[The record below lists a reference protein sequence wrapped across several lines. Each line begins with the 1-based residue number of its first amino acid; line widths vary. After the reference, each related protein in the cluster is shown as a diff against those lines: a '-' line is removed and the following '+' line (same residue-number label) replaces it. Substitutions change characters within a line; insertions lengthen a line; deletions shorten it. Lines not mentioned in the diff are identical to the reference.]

1 MKKNKK
7 LLIPFLALNAIL
19 PAYAKGTAVSESVKY
34 DSLYNKMVKNL
45 EQGKSNQKNYQ
56 IIEQILKK
64 RNKELKDLYAQS
76 DYIVKPEYLEWQIF
90 ASGFYAEKDRGY
102 DSDKYGD
109 GSSKKTQCRLTGQI

>member
-45 EQGKSNQKNYQ
+45 EQGKPNQKNNQ
-56 IIEQILKK
+56 IKEQILKK
-64 RNKELKDLYAQS
+64 RNKEQKN
-76 DYIVKPEYLEWQIF
+76 
-90 ASGFYAEKDRGY
+90 
-102 DSDKYGD
+102 
-109 GSSKKTQCRLTGQI
+109 

>member
-1 MKKNKK
+1 MLKNKK
-7 LLIPFLALNAIL
+7 RVLFLLAANSIL
-19 PAYAKGTAVSESVKY
+19 SAGAYSESISDAKY
-34 DSLYNKMVKNL
+34 EKLYNNMVKNI
-45 EQGKSNQKNYQ
+45 QTGKSNESKNKLIES
-56 IIEQILKK
+56 IIKK